1 MTRFFAPLLLAFLL
15 SAPSL
20 GQEPSGDA
28 PEPTDNGLLPDNGL
42 LQSLEALGRLL
53 TETATENVETA
64 APQPPAYQ
72 APEERL
78 ADRLDSLA
86 AAESAETAE
95 TLVADIEALWRYSG
109 SDTVGLLMD
118 RGRAAAEAREL
129 SVAARMYDHVNV
141 LAPDF
146 AEGWMATAQTSAELE
161 DWTYALE
168 ALNNALTHEPRRYDA
183 YAAIGFLF
191 ERAEEWSAAL
201 EAYETALGIHP
212 HFEPALDGKARIEAA
227 RRGRAL

>member
-1 MTRFFAPLLLAFLL
+1 MRRFFAPFLFAFAL
-15 SAPSL
+15 SAPAW
-20 GQEPSGDA
+20 GQE
-28 PEPTDNGLLPDNGL
+28 EPADNAF

-53 TETATENVETA
+53 TAETVEEPV
-64 APQPPAYQ
+64 APEPPAYQ

-78 ADRLDSLA
+78 ADRLDRLA
-86 AAESAETAE
+86 AAGDAETAAP
-95 TLVADIEALWRYSG
+95 LVTDIEALWRYSG
-109 SDTVGLLMD
+109 SDTIGLLMD
-118 RGRAAAEAREL
+118 RGRAAAEAREW

-168 ALNNALTHEPRRYDA
+168 ALNNALIHEPRRYDA

-191 ERAEEWSAAL
+191 ERAEEYAAAL

-212 HFEPALDGKARIEAA
+212 NFEPALDGKARIEAA